1 MIHVQVQFLNLYSKD
16 VSRRYLGKS
25 TWFYIVS
32 LTEYN
37 DGREGCVLL
46 FLNYFP
52 LPSLYLLNY
61 FLYLSIMK
69 LFSNGEKIETH
80 PYSIK
85 LDSITSEYKLFC
97 YFSVIFK
104 DLFLIIK
111 LIQASKWK

>member
-1 MIHVQVQFLNLYSKD
+1 
-16 VSRRYLGKS
+16 
-25 TWFYIVS
+25 
-32 LTEYN
+32 
-37 DGREGCVLL
+37 
-46 FLNYFP
+46 
-52 LPSLYLLNY
+52 
-61 FLYLSIMK
+61 MK

-85 LDSITSEYKLFC
+85 LDSITSEYKLFY